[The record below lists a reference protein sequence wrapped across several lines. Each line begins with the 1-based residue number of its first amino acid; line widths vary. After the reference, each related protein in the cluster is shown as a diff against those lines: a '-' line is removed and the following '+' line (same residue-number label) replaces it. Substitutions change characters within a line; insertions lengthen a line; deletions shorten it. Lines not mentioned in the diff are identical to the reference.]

1 MHVNLTRASVG
12 LPLSRLPTR
21 VLIQQAKKKSG
32 LLTKMGSHP
41 PDLRRP
47 IYNNRKGSRHRLTP
61 QAKEILEGWLAK
73 HWLNPYPTEDEKV
86 YLAQACLITVT
97 QVRGGG
103 RRRVY

>member
-1 MHVNLTRASVG
+1 
-12 LPLSRLPTR
+12 
-21 VLIQQAKKKSG
+21 
-32 LLTKMGSHP
+32 MGSHA

-97 QVRGGG
+97 QVRGGMKEDG
-103 RRRVY
+103 GYVGVVGSWC